1 MLSENLIKVENL
13 KHYFPIRGGIFAKT
27 VSFIHAVDY
36 VSLSIKRGETF
47 GLVGESG
54 CGKTTF
60 GRCVLM
66 LLRPE
71 GSVLFDGKDLN
82 QLKKEELRKLRVK
95 MSMIFQD
102 PFSSLNPKKTVSDI
116 VGQPLDIHKISKG
129 REKEQMVAEILE
141 KVGLREDHI
150 YRYPH
155 EFSGGQKQRI
165 GIARAIAVNPKFIVA
180 DEPVAALDVSIKAD
194 ILNLMK
200 KLQADLNL
208 TYLFISHDLSVVNY
222 ICDTVAVMYLGKLVE
237 VAAKDVIFN
246 EPLHPYTQ
254 ALISA
259 IPIPDPTVKR
269 DKIILPGSVPTPID
283 PDPGCRFF
291 SRCQFATA
299 KCLKLE
305 PELIESK
312 SGHFVSCHIIQN
324 AQ

>member
-1 MLSENLIKVENL
+1 MLSENLVEVENL
-13 KHYFPIRGGIFAKT
+13 KHYFPIRGGIFSKT
-27 VSFIHAVDY
+27 VSYIHAVDC
-36 VSLSIKRGETF
+36 VSLSIKKGETF

-71 GSVLFDGKDLN
+71 GSILFDGKDLT
-82 QLKKEELRKLRVK
+82 QLKKEELRKLRVQ

-129 REKEQMVAEILE
+129 REKEKMVAGILE
-141 KVGLREDHI
+141 VVGLREDHI

-180 DEPVAALDVSIKAD
+180 DEAVAALDVSIKAD
-194 ILNLMK
+194 ILNLLK
-200 KLQADLNL
+200 KLQSDLDL
-208 TYLFISHDLSVVNY
+208 TYLFISHDLSVVKY
-222 ICDTVAVMYLGKLVE
+222 ICDNVAVMYLGKVVE
-237 VAAKDVIFN
+237 IGAKDIIFN

-269 DKIILPGSVPTPID
+269 KRIILPGSVPTPID
-283 PDPGCRFF
+283 PPPGCRFF
-291 SRCQFATA
+291 SRCQFATS
-299 KCLKLE
+299 KCSEFE
-305 PELIESK
+305 PELIESRP
-312 SGHFVSCHIIQN
+312 GHFVSCHII
-324 AQ
+324 

>member
-1 MLSENLIKVENL
+1 MIKLSENLIKVENL

-36 VSLSIKRGETF
+36 VSLSIKKGETF

-71 GSVLFDGKDLN
+71 GSILFDGKDLN

-129 REKEQMVAEILE
+129 REKEKMVAEILE
-141 KVGLREDHI
+141 KVGLRQDHI

-208 TYLFISHDLSVVNY
+208 TYLFITHDLSVVNY

-269 DKIILPGSVPTPID
+269 EKIILPGSVPTPID
-283 PDPGCRFF
+283 PAPGCRFF

-305 PELIESK
+305 PELIESRP
-312 SGHFVSCHIIQN
+312 GHFVSCHMI
-324 AQ
+324 

>member
-1 MLSENLIKVENL
+1 MLSENLVEVENL

-71 GSVLFDGKDLN
+71 GSILFDGEDLN

-129 REKEQMVAEILE
+129 REKEKMVAEILE
-141 KVGLREDHI
+141 KVGLRQDHI

-237 VAAKDVIFN
+237 VAAKDIIFN

-269 DKIILPGSVPTPID
+269 EKIILPGSVPTPID
-283 PDPGCRFF
+283 PAPGCRFF

-305 PELIESK
+305 PELVESK
-312 SGHFVSCHIIQN
+312 PGHFVSCHII
-324 AQ
+324 

>member
-1 MLSENLIKVENL
+1 MLSENLIEVENL
-13 KHYFPIRGGIFAKT
+13 KHYFPIRGGIFSKT
-27 VSFIHAVDY
+27 ISHIHAVDY
-36 VSLSIKRGETF
+36 VSLSIKKGETF

-71 GSVLFDGKDLN
+71 GSILFDGKDLT
-82 QLKKEELRKLRVK
+82 QLKKEELRKLRVQ

-129 REKEQMVAEILE
+129 REKEKMVAGILE
-141 KVGLREDHI
+141 MVGLRKDHI

-180 DEPVAALDVSIKAD
+180 DEAVAALDVSIKAD
-194 ILNLMK
+194 ILNLLK
-200 KLQADLNL
+200 KLQTDLDL
-208 TYLFISHDLSVVNY
+208 TYLFISHDLSVVKY
-222 ICDTVAVMYLGKLVE
+222 ICDTVAVMYLGKVVE
-237 VAAKDVIFN
+237 IGAKDIIFN

-269 DKIILPGSVPTPID
+269 ERIILPGSVPTPID
-283 PDPGCRFF
+283 PPPGCRFF
-291 SRCQFATA
+291 SRCQYATS
-299 KCLKLE
+299 KCSKFE
-305 PELIESK
+305 PELIESRP
-312 SGHFVSCHIIQN
+312 GHFVACHRI
-324 AQ
+324 